1 MAPLITL
8 MTDFGL
14 QDSYVAAMKGV
25 VLGIVP
31 EARFVD
37 ITHLIPP
44 QDIRWGSYILKSC
57 YADFPPGTIHLAVV
71 DPGVGTH
78 RRAIAIQTA
87 RHFFVGPD
95 NGLFSYILEEE
106 TSVEACLLENRT
118 LFRDTISSTFHGRD
132 IFAPVAAHLAAGT
145 PFESLG
151 PSVDPLVSSWVRPT
165 IAASSLDGEVLGIDR
180 FGNIVT
186 NIQRKHM
193 AQWGQENAFDI
204 FLKNL
209 KIPVFALTYADLSAG
224 RPLALWGSSDHLE
237 IAVSQGNAAALCGA
251 RPGDRVRLIRQ
262 A

>member
-14 QDSYVAAMKGV
+14 QDGYVAAMKGL
-25 VLGIVP
+25 VLGLMP
-31 EARFVD
+31 AARFVD

-106 TSVEACLLENRT
+106 VSVEARLLENRT

-132 IFAPVAAHLAAGT
+132 IFAPVTAHLAAGT

-151 PSVDPLVSSWVRPT
+151 PSVNPLVNSWVRPT
-165 IAASSLDGEVLGIDR
+165 VTASFLEGEVLGIDH

-186 NIQRKHM
+186 NIQRKHVIE
-193 AQWGQENAFDI
+193 WGQESDFAV
-204 FLKNL
+204 FLKNQ
-209 KIPVFALTYADLSAG
+209 KIPVFAITYADLFPG

-237 IAVSQGNAAALCGA
+237 IAVSQGNAAAMYGA
-251 RPGDRVRLIRQ
+251 RPGDRVRLVQ
-262 A
+262 QV